1 MLSSVRCEIALFS
14 LISDAFRASGVC
26 WEHDQ
31 RMPPHFIFSSRKSHI
46 HAGTAPN
53 CTFSVAL
60 KQLVLEEM
68 FSTVVL
74 KSEIFL
80 WRSRCLQ
87 CKSNVAFLFSIL
99 LLFLPTYK
107 MSPYWKNGNTT
118 VEWWWKQVACSSG
131 CGAVCCSPCM
141 YMTFSATGNEIK
153 KQSLLSRE
161 KILFLGVVRM
171 PRDNFHLGVG

>member
-1 MLSSVRCEIALFS
+1 MISELSK
-14 LISDAFRASGVC
+14 ISY
-26 WEHDQ
+26 DQ

-53 CTFSVAL
+53 CTFSAAL
-60 KQLVLEEM
+60 KQLVLKEM
-68 FSTVVL
+68 FSKVVL

-87 CKSNVAFLFSIL
+87 CKSNVAFLFSIF

-118 VEWWWKQVACSSG
+118 VEWWWKQVACSSS

-141 YMTFSATGNEIK
+141 YMTFSATENEMK
-153 KQSLLSRE
+153 WHSLLRTVVISLWPSLLLR
-161 KILFLGVVRM
+161 LFI
-171 PRDNFHLGVG
+171 

>member
-1 MLSSVRCEIALFS
+1 MHRINLVYLLTMLHLRSIKLERTIPQTFHC
-14 LISDAFRASGVC
+14 
-26 WEHDQ
+26 HDIGGKWSYRQ
-31 RMPPHFIFSSRKSHI
+31 RMPPHFIFSSRKSRI

-53 CTFSVAL
+53 CTFSAAL
-60 KQLVLEEM
+60 KQLVLKEM

-153 KQSLLSRE
+153 KQSLVLMC
-161 KILFLGVVRM
+161 ITV
-171 PRDNFHLGVG
+171 

>member
-1 MLSSVRCEIALFS
+1 
-14 LISDAFRASGVC
+14 
-26 WEHDQ
+26 
-31 RMPPHFIFSSRKSHI
+31 MPPHFIFSRRKSHI

-80 WRSRCLQ
+80 RRSRCLQ
-87 CKSNVAFLFSIL
+87 CKSNVAFLFSIF

-118 VEWWWKQVACSSG
+118 VEWWWKQVACSSS

-153 KQSLLSRE
+153 KQSLVMVVNWNAERPLFHWRNDIHLSPS
-161 KILFLGVVRM
+161 VPCPSQT
-171 PRDNFHLGVG
+171 PRR